1 MPRTTTA
8 YTVSD
13 FAADVRSGLSKKG
26 QKELPSKYLY
36 DEVGSALFE
45 VITVL
50 PEYGLTRSDIRLLQR
65 NVPELIAHLPD
76 RAVVAELGSGSG
88 KKTRL
93 LLEGLAARQPVT
105 YYPIDISPAALERC
119 RLELSPVDLVRVVGV
134 EKRYLDGLRVVAA
147 QRADETPL
155 LLLFLGSTIGNFDRP
170 VAQRFL
176 CQVRE
181 VLRADDY
188 LLLSADLEKPLEQ
201 VLPAYNDSL
210 GVTAAFNLN
219 LLARINRELGAD
231 FDLEQFE
238 HHAPYNEKERRIEMH
253 LRSKVAQSAKIAAA
267 ELAVKF
273 EADET
278 IWTESSHK
286 FEAAEVVGMGE
297 QAGFRCESQWVDKD
311 WPFAQ
316 TLFVAR

>member
-1 MPRTTTA
+1 MPRTTAA

-45 VITVL
+45 VITLL
-50 PEYGLTRSDIRLLQR
+50 PEYGLTRTDIQLLQR
-65 NVPELIAHLPD
+65 NVPELLARLPD
-76 RAVVAELGSGSG
+76 RVLVAELGSGSG

-105 YYPIDISPAALERC
+105 YYPIDISPAALARC
-119 RLELSPVDLVRVVGV
+119 RLELSPVDSVQVIGI
-134 EKRYLDGLRVVAA
+134 EQRYLDGLQQVGAERPAN
-147 QRADETPL
+147 TSL

-170 VAQRFL
+170 VAGRFL
-176 CQVRE
+176 RQVRE
-181 VLRADDY
+181 VLCAGDH

-201 VLPAYNDSL
+201 VLPAYNDAL
-210 GVTAAFNLN
+210 GITAAFNLN

-231 FDLEQFE
+231 FDLNRFQ

-253 LRSKVAQSAKIAAA
+253 LRSSVAQTVRIAGA
-267 ELAVKF
+267 ELTVKF
-273 EADET
+273 DAGET

-286 FEAAEVVGMGE
+286 FDAAEVMNMGA
-297 QAGFRCESQWVDKD
+297 QAGFHCESQWVDKD

-316 TLFVAR
+316 TLFVAC